1 MPDLIPVAA
10 GHLAPFCRTGVLE
23 AADVHLARLI
33 CRAGG
38 EPSPDVELAAALTVR
53 ELRLGSVQMDPATI
67 RRDVARQIL
76 DPAVVAAAGPG
87 ELAALEEFK
96 ALSWPDPS
104 AWLEE
109 LGVSPAVAGPMA
121 PANRRALRLD
131 EGILHLERYW
141 QDEQQVAQLMAGLAD
156 DPPDE
161 LSDHLV
167 EAAVKSVGGALRQAG
182 TVLDPAQI
190 QAAER
195 ACRHRLTV
203 LAGGPGTGKTTTV
216 CTILAVLARA
226 AGDPGPVRLAAPS
239 GKAAARLRDAVGQV
253 AAGLPEEFRPASVEA
268 TTVHALLGSR
278 GPGRGFSHDARNPLA
293 AGVVIVDEA
302 SMLSLPMA
310 ARLLE
315 AVGPST
321 RLVLV
326 GDPGQ
331 LVSVDAGS
339 VLADVV
345 ASASGLG
352 PERLPVTTLTSN
364 HRSGGAIARLAEAVR
379 RGDQDAVMAVL
390 DGDDSTVGF
399 IDADA
404 AGVGLQD
411 LPEVAEQIRSVAA
424 DTLEAVN
431 RGDDEEA
438 LRLVDEHRLLCA
450 HRQGPYGVEA
460 WSRQM
465 DSALSEALPGLG
477 RGRWVVGE
485 PVIVN
490 RNMRQLEINNGDC
503 GVVVTED
510 PVPTVVLPGGS
521 GAPRRLPCALVAS
534 LRPLQ
539 AMTVHK
545 AKGSQFNRVTVILPP
560 PDSPLLTRELIYT
573 AITRARRG
581 LTVVGTR
588 ESVSRAVAQPS
599 RRRSGLARLWERRS
613 QRDRQVGA
621 GLGDGQAVGEPGLDE
636 AAGDG
641 HR

>member
-1 MPDLIPVAA
+1 MPDLIPVAS
-10 GHLAPFCRTGVLE
+10 GRLAPFCRAGVLE

-38 EPSPDVELAAALTVR
+38 EPSPDMELAAALTVR

-67 RRDVARQIL
+67 RDEVTRQIL
-76 DPAVVAAAGPG
+76 DPAVVAAAGPR
-87 ELAALEEFK
+87 ESAALEEFR
-96 ALSWPDPS
+96 ALSWPDPEP
-104 AWLEE
+104 WLAE
-109 LGVSPAVAGPMA
+109 LGSSPAVAGPMT

-131 EGILHLERYW
+131 DGLLHLERYW
-141 QDEQQVAQLMAGLAD
+141 QDEQQVARLMAGLAD
-156 DPPDE
+156 DPPAG
-161 LSDHLV
+161 LSDSAVETAVGLV
-167 EAAVKSVGGALRQAG
+167 ARALSEAG
-182 TVLDPAQI
+182 TVLDPAQARAAQ
-190 QAAER
+190 QA
-195 ACRHRLTV
+195 CKHRLSV

-216 CTILAVLARA
+216 CAILAVLNQAV
-226 AGDPGPVRLAAPS
+226 GDPGPVRLAAPS
-239 GKAAARLRDAVGQV
+239 GKAAARLRDAVAQV
-253 AAGLPEEFRPASVEA
+253 SAVLPATLRPASVEA

-278 GPGRGFSHDARNPLA
+278 GPGRGFSHDRHDPLS
-293 AGVVIVDEA
+293 AGVVIVDEV
-302 SMLSLPMA
+302 SMLSLPMT

-345 ASASGLG
+345 AAADGLG
-352 PERLPVTTLTSN
+352 PDRLPVTTLTSN

-379 RGDQDAVMAVL
+379 RGDGQQVLDVL
-390 DGDDSTVGF
+390 DGDDPSVRF
-399 IDADA
+399 VAAEAAD
-404 AGVGLQD
+404 VCLEE
-411 LPEVAEQIRSVAA
+411 LPEVAETVRSVAA
-424 DTLEAVN
+424 RTLDAVA

-460 WSRQM
+460 WARQM
-465 DSALSEALPGLG
+465 DVALSDVLPGLG

-503 GVVVTED
+503 GVVVTQD

-521 GAPRRLPCALVAS
+521 GTPRRLPCALVAS
-534 LRPLQ
+534 LRPFQ

-545 AKGSQFNRVTVILPP
+545 AQGSQFNGVTVVLPP
-560 PDSPLLTRELIYT
+560 PESPLLTRELIYT
-573 AITRARRG
+573 AITRARRA
-581 LTVVGTR
+581 LTIVGSR
-588 ESVSRAVAQPS
+588 ESVARAVSQPS
-599 RRRSGLARLWERRS
+599 RRRSGLGRLWEGRA
-613 QRDRQVGA
+613 QRGRQV
-621 GLGDGQAVGEPGLDE
+621 DP
-636 AAGDG
+636 
-641 HR
+641 